1 LFGRKRRILGIN
13 SKNKT
18 EQQAAQR
25 VAVNTPIQGT
35 AADIV
40 KIAMIKV
47 HRALQEKMPEVRML
61 LQVHD
66 ELIFEAPQ
74 TSVPKA
80 MELIKDEME
89 HAVQL
94 DIPLRVSVESATSWG
109 DMHL

>member
-1 LFGRKRRILGIN
+1 MALPLISRGRCIGAL
-13 SKNKT
+13 T
-18 EQQAAQR
+18 
-25 VAVNTPIQGT
+25 IQGT

-47 HRALQEKMPEVRML
+47 HRSLREKMPEVKML

-74 TSVPKA
+74 ASVPKA
-80 MELIKDEME
+80 MDLIKDEME
-89 HAVQL
+89 HAVRL
-94 DIPLRVSVESATSWG
+94 DVPLRVSVESATSWG

>member
-1 LFGRKRRILGIN
+1 VGG
-13 SKNKT
+13 
-18 EQQAAQR
+18 
-25 VAVNTPIQGT
+25 NTPIKGT

-47 HRALQEKMPEVRML
+47 HRVLQEKMPEVRML

-89 HAVQL
+89 HAVRL
-94 DIPLRVSVESATSWG
+94 DVPLRVSVESATSWG

>member
-1 LFGRKRRILGIN
+1 VGG
-13 SKNKT
+13 
-18 EQQAAQR
+18 
-25 VAVNTPIQGT
+25 NTPIKGT

-47 HRALQEKMPEVRML
+47 HRVLQEKMPEVRML

-89 HAVQL
+89 HAIQL
-94 DIPLRVSVESATSWG
+94 DIPLRVSVEAATSWG